1 MSSELVRQ
9 ERPIDR
15 VAVAIAIDSARSLLR
30 GRPTLAQLEK
40 AAGRLTCL
48 EDFLELDHPR
58 WPERARLQKTR
69 RALEQHGA
77 EAAR

>member
-15 VAVAIAIDSARSLLR
+15 VAVTIAIDSARSLLR
-30 GRPTLAQLEK
+30 ARPTLAQLEK
-40 AAGRLTCL
+40 AAGHLTCL
-48 EDFLELDHPR
+48 ADFLELDHPR

-69 RALEQHGA
+69 RALEA
-77 EAAR
+77 RVEAAR